1 MAKKII
7 IVLAVIIAL
16 ICIAAIGVRVYTK
29 SFSPKDV
36 AMYQD
41 DHHQIEINYCRP
53 YKKDRIVFPD
63 LIPYGKVWRTGAND
77 ATTITTSQDL
87 PIGDKLLPTG
97 TYSLWTIP
105 GQEQWEVIFN
115 KEHGQW
121 GVNALTGE
129 ANRDASLDI
138 LSITVPVYKTDNKI
152 EQFTIQFETWG
163 EAIEMLM
170 MWDHTIVVV
179 PIKKQ

>member
-7 IVLAVIIAL
+7 IALAVIIAL
-16 ICIAAIGVRVYTK
+16 ICLAAIGMRIYTK
-29 SFSPKDV
+29 SFSPKDI

-41 DHHQIEINYCRP
+41 DHHQIKVTYCRP
-53 YKKDRIVFPD
+53 YKKGRTIFPD
-63 LIPYGKVWRTGAND
+63 LEPYGEVWRTGAND
-77 ATTITTSQDL
+77 ATVITTSQDL
-87 PIGDKLLPTG
+87 PIDDKILPKG

-105 GQEQWEVIFN
+105 DHEQWEVIFN

-121 GVNALTGE
+121 GIDALTGK
-129 ANRDASLDI
+129 ANRDPSLDI
-138 LSITVPVYKTDNKI
+138 LSITVPVYQTDNEI

-163 EAIEMLM
+163 EVIEMLM